1 MGRKE
6 CQLNNICPDNKSI
19 RLKVTYTCVKE
30 TQRIKSCS
38 QSELSKPKGFIQNE
52 KYPSMSIIGVCQW
65 KIHVPQESFII
76 LRLHDV
82 MLQQPSKGACA
93 VGLRIVTERPC
104 EGHNF
109 TSEIICRSKQS
120 FQSRYFLACG
130 NVTVMQVSNT
140 VMHRFRF
147 WISYE
152 VQTFAANKL
161 SYLYDKNLNCI
172 DSKVGYQTWKVDQ
185 VNSPHLSHVSSNH
198 SILSETTKLPFNATS
213 PGSDS
218 DNFNG
223 TLNTSNKMK
232 PSVPLYNL
240 KLILA
245 IGAPLLAII
254 LFVSI
259 GICYWRSKR
268 SKRKNN
274 PVSAKDAAVQTLV
287 SRNIE
292 NVRHANGILPLQC
305 SDRHHPAIQ
314 EGYSHVADEV
324 PFPEAAK
331 MIDATVNTCEAYTEV
346 DEGQIGTVKPLSDR
360 FRYHIARSLP
370 ALPGKKS
377 SSNDEWTSTRS
388 RGSSSRASIG
398 SENDYQKAIYEEIPD
413 YYECKK
419 HPSNY
424 SPRVSEPSSVE
435 TDSGI
440 ESEDKLARSRLERIQ
455 NPTNPGALPPY
466 CNLNSNLKTNTNSSS
481 SSTSSSSSGSHK
493 SPPIP
498 ALNPRGE
505 IKSDDMSQD
514 VTDPKYHV
522 VERNC
527 TQNNVGETNCRGHSI
542 ARSGDDG
549 LVLLENEIYEPYY
562 QQTD

>member
-1 MGRKE
+1 M
-6 CQLNNICPDNKSI
+6 LLLI
-19 RLKVTYTCVKE
+19 
-30 TQRIKSCS
+30 
-38 QSELSKPKGFIQNE
+38 
-52 KYPSMSIIGVCQW
+52 
-65 KIHVPQESFII
+65 SF
-76 LRLHDV
+76 
-82 MLQQPSKGACA
+82 A
-93 VGLRIVTERPC
+93 E
-104 EGHNF
+104 
-109 TSEIICRSKQS
+109 
-120 FQSRYFLACG
+120 
-130 NVTVMQVSNT
+130 
-140 VMHRFRF
+140 
-147 WISYE
+147 
-152 VQTFAANKL
+152 
-161 SYLYDKNLNCI
+161 
-172 DSKVGYQTWKVDQ
+172 
-185 VNSPHLSHVSSNH
+185 
-198 SILSETTKLPFNATS
+198 
-213 PGSDS
+213 
-218 DNFNG
+218 
-223 TLNTSNKMK
+223 
-232 PSVPLYNL
+232 
-240 KLILA
+240 LILA
-245 IGAPLLAII
+245 IAAPLLAII
-254 LFVSI
+254 LSASI
-259 GICYWRSKR
+259 GMCYWRSKR
-268 SKRKNN
+268 RRRKNN
-274 PVSAKDAAVQTLV
+274 PVAAKDAAVQTLV

-331 MIDATVNTCEAYTEV
+331 MIDATVGTCEAYTEV

-360 FRYHIARSLP
+360 FRYHIVRSLP

-413 YYECKK
+413 YYVCKK
-419 HPSNY
+419 NPSNY

-440 ESEDKLARSRLERIQ
+440 ESEDKIARSRLERIQ
-455 NPTNPGALPPY
+455 NLTNPGASSCNINP
-466 CNLNSNLKTNTNSSS
+466 NLNANTNSSS
-481 SSTSSSSSGSHK
+481 SSTSSSSSASHK

-505 IKSDDMSQD
+505 IKSDDMSPD

-522 VERNC
+522 IERNC